1 MYPSTVT
8 TNWEQL
14 ADLALGG
21 HQLTHQQALSI
32 LQSDDDQ
39 LLPLLQAV
47 FRVRRHY
54 YGKRVKLNMIINAK
68 SGLCPE
74 DCGYCSQSIV
84 STAPVQKYSLLD
96 KETLL
101 AGAREAMNRQ
111 AGTYCIVA
119 SGRRPSG
126 RELEQ
131 VIEAV
136 QEIRATMPLKICAC
150 LGLLNDEQAR
160 QLATAGVHRYNHN
173 LNTSRDHYDNITTT
187 HSYEQREQTV
197 EHVKQ
202 SGMSPCSGFIAG
214 MGETDEQL
222 VELAFAL
229 RELDAD
235 SIPVNFLNPIAG
247 TPLADQGHTPAMRG
261 LRILALLR
269 LICPTKEIRVAGGRE
284 LNLRTLQPL
293 ALYAANSI
301 FVGDYLTTPGQEAT
315 LDYQMIEDLGF
326 EIEQNALAGDVPP
339 VTPRP

>member
-1 MYPSTVT
+1 MNSATILPTYW
-8 TNWEQL
+8 N
-14 ADLALGG
+14 DLAEQSLSGSPLS
-21 HQLTHQQALSI
+21 HEQALSI
-32 LQSDDDQ
+32 LQCHDDE
-39 LLPLLQAV
+39 LLPLMQAV
-47 FRVRRHY
+47 YTVRRHF
-54 YGKRVKLNMIINAK
+54 YGKKVKLNMIINAK

-96 KETLL
+96 RDTLL
-101 AGAREAMNRQ
+101 AGAREALNRQ

-131 VIEAV
+131 VVEAV
-136 QEIRATMPLKICAC
+136 KEIRATMPLKICAC
-150 LGLLNDEQAR
+150 LGLLNEQQAQ
-160 QLATAGVHRYNHN
+160 QLAEAGVHRYNHN
-173 LNTSRDHYDNITTT
+173 LNTSRDHYSSITTT
-187 HSYEQREQTV
+187 HSYDQRCETV
-197 EHVKQ
+197 EQVKR

-214 MGETDEQL
+214 MGESDDQL
-222 VELAFAL
+222 VELAMAL

-247 TPLADQGHTPAMRG
+247 TPLAHRPHTPAMRG
-261 LRILALLR
+261 LRILAMLR
-269 LICPTKEIRVAGGRE
+269 LMCPSKEIRVAGGRE

-301 FVGDYLTTPGQEAT
+301 FVGDYLTTPGQEAA

-326 EIEQNALAGDVPP
+326 EIEHNALGDQAE
-339 VTPRP
+339 